1 MPKRRNE
8 IAGHKS
14 GTGRNGSAQQGQ
26 RICSDVTESM
36 QPPSQ
41 PSTHSSPP
49 TRSEP
54 TGRPCYKHSRDDWL
68 DVMTTC
74 HCAAV
79 IFVETVIYLSHPFHW
94 TVLTFNTNS
103 PCFTNHTN
111 VSFSLFYHVC
121 IQISEHWPYNKPY
134 RLILKFPRLI
144 RLGDASTLIPKA
156 RIVHSKNNHS

>member
-14 GTGRNGSAQQGQ
+14 GTGRNSSAQQGQ

-79 IFVETVIYLSHPFHW
+79 IFVETVYL
-94 TVLTFNTNS
+94 TLTPLPPNRPHS
-103 PCFTNHTN
+103 PWFTNHTN

-121 IQISEHWPYNKPY
+121 IHISEHWPYNKPWY
-134 RLILKFPRLI
+134 RLILKFPWLI

>member
-1 MPKRRNE
+1 MPKTRNE

-14 GTGRNGSAQQGQ
+14 GTGRNSSTQQGQ

-74 HCAAV
+74 HRNGVSLCCGYICRNCLSTSHTPSTEPSSLSIPLSTLPGSLITQTSRSHCYIMYV
-79 IFVETVIYLSHPFHW
+79 YTFQNIDLIISLFVIY
-94 TVLTFNTNS
+94 
-103 PCFTNHTN
+103 
-111 VSFSLFYHVC
+111 
-121 IQISEHWPYNKPY
+121 
-134 RLILKFPRLI
+134 
-144 RLGDASTLIPKA
+144 
-156 RIVHSKNNHS
+156 